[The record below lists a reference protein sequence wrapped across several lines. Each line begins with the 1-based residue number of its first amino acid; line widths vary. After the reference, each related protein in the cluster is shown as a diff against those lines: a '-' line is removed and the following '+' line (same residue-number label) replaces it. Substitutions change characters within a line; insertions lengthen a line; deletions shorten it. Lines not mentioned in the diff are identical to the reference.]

1 MPHLSKGGKYIFGWS
16 RVAVDGRVIIP
27 DEALREYCLE
37 SDEKT
42 ILISGSK
49 RSGGFVV
56 AKKDLLARSEI
67 SSVIDDNP
75 RLAHFDL
82 QEGETIGYKGR
93 RYCWI
98 TIRDNGLVLP
108 SSTLDDFHIQ
118 PDDRLLSIRG
128 SNIAFV
134 LALKGPIVEKARQ
147 HPEITVF

>member
-1 MPHLSKGGKYIFGWS
+1 MPHISKGGKYIFGWS

-27 DEALREYCLE
+27 DKAMREYRME
-37 SDEKT
+37 SDEKA

-56 AKKDLLARSEI
+56 AKKDLLARSDI
-67 SSVIDDNP
+67 SNVIDDIP
-75 RLAHFDL
+75 RLAHFEL

-93 RYCWI
+93 RYCWV
-98 TIRDNGLVLP
+98 TIRGNGLVLP
-108 SSTLDDFHIQ
+108 ASTLDDFRIQ

-134 LALKGPIVEKARQ
+134 LALKGPIVEKAKQ
-147 HPEITVF
+147 HPEVTVF